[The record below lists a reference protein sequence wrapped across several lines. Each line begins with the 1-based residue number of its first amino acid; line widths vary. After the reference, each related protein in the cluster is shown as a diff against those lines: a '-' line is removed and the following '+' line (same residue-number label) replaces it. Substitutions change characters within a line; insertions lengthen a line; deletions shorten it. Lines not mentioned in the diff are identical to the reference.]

1 MGVKLTPKQQ
11 KFADYYIASGNATE
25 AALKA
30 GYSKKTARSIGQEN
44 LTKPAIANYIEE
56 MNRQLESERIA
67 DMKEVKE
74 FWTETMRNEMVE
86 FKDRLKA
93 SEHIAKTNG
102 AFLDKVEH
110 SGIVNSNVDL
120 SGLSI
125 EELRKLANSDK

>member
-1 MGVKLTPKQQ
+1 MKLTPKQQ

-25 AALKA
+25 AASKA
-30 GYSKKTARSIGQEN
+30 GYSQKTARSIGQEN
-44 LTKPAIANYIEE
+44 LTKPAIKEYINER
-56 MNRQLESERIA
+56 NKQLESERIA

-74 FWTETMRNEMVE
+74 FWTETMRNEEVE
-86 FKDRLKA
+86 YKDRLKA

-110 SGIVNSNVDL
+110 SGTVNSNVDL

-125 EELRKLANSDK
+125 EELRKLANSD